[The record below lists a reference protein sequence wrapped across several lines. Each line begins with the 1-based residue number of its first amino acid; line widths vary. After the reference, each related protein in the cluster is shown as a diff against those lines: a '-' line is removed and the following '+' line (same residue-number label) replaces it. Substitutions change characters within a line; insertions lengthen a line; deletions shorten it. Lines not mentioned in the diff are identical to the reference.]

1 MKESQQIITRQ
12 EAIEKGLSRYFTGKA
27 CVNGHASERLTSSGQ
42 CTGCFKHYYK
52 KMYQNPEYRQKAI
65 ARSHKNYDKEKA
77 KQNARL
83 WCKRNPEKRK
93 QIVAA
98 WEKRN
103 KDYMNAK
110 TARRY
115 ARKGKATL
123 KSVTIKD
130 IMPIYKQAR
139 LLTEKTGVQYHVDH
153 IVPLFGEAVCGLHVP
168 WNLRVITAKENQNK
182 SNKLI
187 TQ

>member
-1 MKESQQIITRQ
+1 MQIITRK
-12 EAIEKGLSRYFTGKA
+12 EAKEKGLPRYFTGKP
-27 CVNGHASERLTSSGQ
+27 CKHGHVAERITGSAQ
-42 CTGCFKHYYK
+42 CTGCFNHYYK

-65 ARSHKNYDKEKA
+65 TRAQKNYDKGTA
-77 KQNARL
+77 VNAARL
-83 WCKRNPEKRK
+83 WCERNPEKRK
-93 QIVAA
+93 KARAA

-103 KDYMNAK
+103 TDYMNAK

-123 KSVTIKD
+123 KTVTIKD
-130 IMPIYKQAR
+130 IVPIYKQAR

-153 IVPLFGEAVCGLHVP
+153 VVPLFGKTICGLHVP
-168 WNLRVITAKENQNK
+168 WNLRVITAKENQAK

>member
-1 MKESQQIITRQ
+1 MQIITRK
-12 EAIEKGLSRYFTGKA
+12 EAKEKGLARYYTGKP
-27 CVNGHASERLTSSGQ
+27 CKHGHLSERVTGSAQ
-42 CTGCFKHYYK
+42 CTGCFSHRYK
-52 KMYQNPEYRQKAI
+52 KMYQNPEYRQQAI
-65 ARSHKNYDKEKA
+65 ARAQKNYDKETAVK
-77 KQNARL
+77 NARL
-83 WCKRNPEKRK
+83 WCERNPEKRK
-93 QIVAA
+93 KAQSA

-103 KDYMNAK
+103 TDYMNAK

-123 KSVTIKD
+123 KTVSIKD
-130 IMPIYKQAR
+130 IVPFYKHAR

-153 IVPLFGEAVCGLHVP
+153 VVPLFGKIVCGLHVP
-168 WNLRVITAKENQNK
+168 WNLRVITAKENQAK